1 MTLDDAQL
9 ARLLQAVAQSD
20 TDISRKALCQ
30 RLLQGLTMK
39 LLGTQR
45 FYGELLTR
53 LPRQFDPSLPAMVGL
68 GYSPTQGPQLLFN
81 PAFFKATNGSLETLT
96 AALEHTLLHLVFNHP
111 SRYAAEWQT
120 IPVIYGTDVVVN
132 DNLTNLPDGA
142 VTRQLLAFK
151 YNVQLPSN
159 ADSNEL
165 ITLLKRQLPV
175 SSTPKGAHANG
186 QVDQS
191 NRVDAHTHWA
201 SFGSHHAANAVKS
214 LLLRAW
220 QETPDHQRGL
230 LPGRARHALET
241 LFQPVT
247 WDWRQLVVDGLGRPT
262 NLREPAYN
270 RFNRRQPRR
279 LELPGNRVKSQR
291 QLIICIDESGSMTNQ
306 EVAENLGQLRRLLP
320 RLDQPVLLVPFDAVV
335 HTEAIVSLSAAQ
347 QVPKFRFGGGG
358 TAFQA
363 IFDWLQESGYRDGN
377 ATVLIMTDGHGEVAV
392 DQHQMTT
399 VVWGLTT
406 KIGELSVCQPK
417 GRTVALNRGE

>member
-1 MTLDDAQL
+1 MDWATAQ
-9 ARLLQAVAQSD
+9 
-20 TDISRKALCQ
+20 RKDLS
-30 RLLQGLTMK
+30 
-39 LLGTQR
+39 
-45 FYGELLTR
+45 Y
-53 LPRQFDPSLPAMVGL
+53 
-68 GYSPTQGPQLLFN
+68 YSIQH
-81 PAFFKATNGSLETLT
+81 FFKATNGSLETLT

-262 NLREPAYN
+262 NLRESAII
-270 RFNRRQPRR
+270 
-279 LELPGNRVKSQR
+279 G
-291 QLIICIDESGSMTNQ
+291 LI
-306 EVAENLGQLRRLLP
+306 VASLGALSYPETGLNLNASSSS
-320 RLDQPVLLVPFDAVV
+320 VLM
-335 HTEAIVSLSAAQ
+335 SLAQ
-347 QVPKFRFGGGG
+347 
-358 TAFQA
+358 
-363 IFDWLQESGYRDGN
+363 
-377 ATVLIMTDGHGEVAV
+377 
-392 DQHQMTT
+392 
-399 VVWGLTT
+399 
-406 KIGELSVCQPK
+406 
-417 GRTVALNRGE
+417 